1 MSKEAHY
8 SLLPG
13 KSWQLAAVE
22 VPVSLFGR
30 RGAPLGIGQNQRAAE
45 LKAPDCAEIDNP

>member
-13 KSWQLAAVE
+13 KSWQLAGVE
-22 VPVSLFGR
+22 VPVSLCGR
-30 RGAPLGIGQNQRAAE
+30 RGERLGIGQNRRAAE
-45 LKAPDCAEIDNP
+45 ERASD